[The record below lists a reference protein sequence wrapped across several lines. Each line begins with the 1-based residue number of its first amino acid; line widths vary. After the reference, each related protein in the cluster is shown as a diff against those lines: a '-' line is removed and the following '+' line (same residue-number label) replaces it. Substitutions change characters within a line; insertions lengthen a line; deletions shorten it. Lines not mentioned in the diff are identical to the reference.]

1 MCPMYTDNE
10 GISMLLF
17 IIDNILVEFK
27 LSEPLAMFS
36 FTHMRQSLYKN
47 IKTQNNY
54 KSWNL

>member
-54 KSWNL
+54 KS